1 MGAPYRDSMPFTI
14 QDVLNNLGLPVKA
27 EKRGVLILDC
37 PFCLGKNGQPDR
49 HGHMEIDL
57 ARDRY
62 RCHRCGRMGGKL
74 DLYMAGHPQVLDAR
88 QAYREMMEYLESPR
102 KGAPRFIPQALALP
116 PSLETEKRASA
127 QQLHETYSALLGMLT
142 LTSTHRQSLRD
153 RGLEDGEIDRLGYRS
168 VPAVGQR
175 RLAAELMGAGHAL
188 EGVPGF
194 YLDER
199 ERWTLYT
206 WRSGIIMPER
216 DSAGRIL
223 GLQVRKDQAEKH
235 KCYWITGA
243 KQKLGAPHACGL
255 HFARSQAAGQTG
267 AAYLTEG
274 IMKADIAAWF
284 SDRCFLAVPGVSHYS
299 AVRNALPACRELG
312 IHTVLMAFDMDMYEN
327 PAVANCFQTI
337 RGILQEEGFQVKQIT
352 WDRAFKGIDDYLKGQ
367 IIRPDQ
373 IREENQNGL

>member
-74 DLYMAGHPQVLDAR
+74 DLYMAGHPQVLDTK
-88 QAYREMMEYLESPR
+88 QAYREMMEYLEGPR
-102 KGAPRFIPQALALP
+102 KGAPRFIPQALSLLP
-116 PSLETEKRASA
+116 SPETEKRASA
-127 QQLHETYSALLGMLT
+127 QQLHETYSALLEMLT
-142 LTSTHRQSLRD
+142 LTSTHRQNLRD
-153 RGLEDGEIDRLGYRS
+153 RGLEDGEIDRLAYRS

-175 RLAAELMGAGHAL
+175 RLAAELLGAGCTL

-206 WRSGIIMPER
+206 CRSGIIMPER
-216 DSAGRIL
+216 DSEGRIL
-223 GLQVRKDQAEKH
+223 GLQVRKDQVEKH

-255 HFARSQAAGQTG
+255 H
-267 AAYLTEG
+267 
-274 IMKADIAAWF
+274 
-284 SDRCFLAVPGVSHYS
+284 
-299 AVRNALPACRELG
+299 
-312 IHTVLMAFDMDMYEN
+312 
-327 PAVANCFQTI
+327 
-337 RGILQEEGFQVKQIT
+337 
-352 WDRAFKGIDDYLKGQ
+352 LKGQ
-367 IIRPDQ
+367 IIRPD
-373 IREENQNGL
+373 

>member
-1 MGAPYRDSMPFTI
+1 MGVPYRDSMPFTI
-14 QDVLNNLGLPVKA
+14 RDVLDNLGLPVKA

-74 DLYMAGHPQVLDAR
+74 DLYMAGHPNVLDTK
-88 QAYREMMEYLESPR
+88 QAYREMMEYLEGPH
-102 KGAPRFIPQALALP
+102 KGPSRFTPQVIPLP
-116 PSLETEKRASA
+116 PSLETGKRASPR
-127 QQLHETYSALLGMLT
+127 QLDETYSALLEMLT
-142 LTSTHRQSLRD
+142 LTSTHRQNLRD
-153 RGLEDGEIDRLGYRS
+153 RGLEDGEIDRLAYRS

-175 RLAAELMGAGHAL
+175 RLAAELLKRGCTL

-255 HFARSQAAGQTG
+255 HFARPQAACQTG

-284 SDRCFLAVPGVSHYS
+284 SHRCFLAVPGVSHYS

-337 RGILQEEGFQVKQIT
+337 RGILLEEGFQVKQIT

-367 IIRPDQ
+367 IIRP
-373 IREENQNGL
+373 N